1 MQEEALSRNEC
12 VGIFTRMTDGDLF
25 RWLEDSEIGFVRDY
39 ASRIRYRKLFKVVLS
54 KPIASFE
61 KDTQKRFLETFKN
74 ITKLIEVESEIS
86 EDPGDLIVDVI
97 SPPLGE
103 KKLGKIPLLVGGEQG
118 FDIVNL
124 EDTKEGR
131 PLMHILRQQSRT
143 IPSVRVYSDPQIA
156 NDVRRRFDKA
166 FPVSDTPTYREDE
179 HDFTEY

>member
-1 MQEEALSRNEC
+1 
-12 VGIFTRMTDGDLF
+12 
-25 RWLEDSEIGFVRDY
+25 
-39 ASRIRYRKLFKVVLS
+39 VVLS
-54 KPIASFE
+54 RPLASFE
-61 KDTQKRFLETFKN
+61 KDTRERFLATFKD
-74 ITKLIEVESEIS
+74 ITKLLEAEDELSE
-86 EDPGDLIVDVI
+86 EPGSVIVDVI

-118 FDIVNL
+118 FYIVNL
-124 EDTKEGR
+124 DSTKEGR